1 MGRTIL
7 VVDDEAELVAS
18 CERLLRRAG
27 HVSLRAYTGPEAMAL
42 IDSDQPDLVV
52 ADLRLPKADGLAVA
66 RHARAQVP
74 PIPVILITAYDS
86 WQARQSARRSWSRSL
101 SRQAVFQCGVS
112 SGRPA
117 GLAPQGGRRAW
128 IGPSVRRVISMT
140 PKGER
145 RARSLLDDLRRP
157 DAGEPLLD
165 RVRGVRARHRARCQR
180 APSCRHDG
188 VAGGGRARRAGGLS
202 DLSSAGS
209 PRPVRRATLSGRR
222 CQNER

>member
-7 VVDDEAELVAS
+7 VVDDETELVAS

-86 WQARQSARRSWSRSL
+86 WQAREAASEVGVEAYLAKPFSNAEFL
-101 SRQAVFQCGVS
+101 QAVLQVLPPKAIDELG
-112 SGRPA
+112 SGHP
-117 GLAPQGGRRAW
+117 
-128 IGPSVRRVISMT
+128 
-140 PKGER
+140 
-145 RARSLLDDLRRP
+145 
-157 DAGEPLLD
+157 
-165 RVRGVRARHRARCQR
+165 
-180 APSCRHDG
+180 
-188 VAGGGRARRAGGLS
+188 
-202 DLSSAGS
+202 
-209 PRPVRRATLSGRR
+209 
-222 CQNER
+222 